1 MKTLCK
7 VLPFA
12 LLFAAGCVHHDHHNQ
27 PPRRSPMTV
36 PHGPVVLPDRKP
48 PHHQSPPNGTFRV
61 PKRQY
66 KAPEPSYKP
75 PQNAPGHRP
84 KQEPDNV
91 QIKPFAP
98 GATPKK

>member
-12 LLFAAGCVHHDHHNQ
+12 LLFAAGCVHHDHHNP
-27 PPRRSPMTV
+27 PPRHGLYVPPPAPKISP
-36 PHGPVVLPDRKP
+36 RQP
-48 PHHQSPPNGTFRV
+48 PHHQSPPKGTFRV

-91 QIKPFAP
+91 QVKPFTP
-98 GATPKK
+98 GATPQK